1 MGMNIIV
8 AYHRGQDAR
17 YTGGNIFCSFRTPNE
32 AQKFVNDLFD
42 GERIRVISERND
54 CGFDID
60 MDNIYIGTFAEV
72 QSLIE
77 AVHPLK

>member
-1 MGMNIIV
+1 MNIIV
-8 AYHRGQDAR
+8 AYHREQDAK

-32 AQKFVNDLFD
+32 AQEFVNDLFD

-54 CGFDID
+54 CGFDVD
-60 MDNIYIGTFAEV
+60 LDNIYMGTFPEV

-77 AVHPLK
+77 AVYPLK

>member
-1 MGMNIIV
+1 METIVV
-8 AYHRGQDAR
+8 AYHRTQDER
-17 YTGGNIFCSFRTPNE
+17 YTGGNIFRSFRSVNK
-32 AQKFVNDLFD
+32 AQEFVNDLFD

-60 MDNIYIGTFAEV
+60 LDNIFIGTMAEV

-77 AVHPLK
+77 AVHPV

>member
-1 MGMNIIV
+1 MNIVV
-8 AYHRGQDAR
+8 AYHREQDAK
-17 YTGGNIFCSFRTPNE
+17 YAGGNIFCSFRTPNE

-42 GERIRVISERND
+42 GERIRVISELND

-60 MDNIYIGTFAEV
+60 MDNIFIGTFAEV

-77 AVHPLK
+77 AVHPL

>member
-1 MGMNIIV
+1 MAMTTLV
-8 AYHRGQDAR
+8 AYHREQDAR
-17 YTGGNIFCSFRTPNE
+17 YTGGNIFRSFRSVNK
-32 AQKFVNDLFD
+32 AQEFVNDLFD
-42 GERIRVISERND
+42 GERIRAISGRND

-60 MDNIYIGTFAEV
+60 LDNIYMGTFPEV

>member
-1 MGMNIIV
+1 MGMNTLV

-72 QSLIE
+72 QLLIE

>member
-1 MGMNIIV
+1 METIVV
-8 AYHRGQDAR
+8 AYHREQDAR
-17 YTGGNIFCSFRTPNE
+17 YTEGNIFRSFRSVNK
-32 AQKFVNDLFD
+32 AQEFVNDLFD

-60 MDNIYIGTFAEV
+60 LDNIFIGTMDEV

-77 AVHPLK
+77 AVHPV

>member
-1 MGMNIIV
+1 MGMNILV
-8 AYHRGQDAR
+8 AYHREQDAR
-17 YTGGNIFCSFRTPNE
+17 YTGGNIFRSFRSVNK
-32 AQKFVNDLFD
+32 AQEFVNDLFD
-42 GERIRVISERND
+42 GERIRAVSGRND

-60 MDNIYIGTFAEV
+60 MDNIFIGTFAEV